1 MQDSSHTIVLN
12 CIKSKQPFIVY
23 TSLREKRL
31 NPFRFTT
38 QKDNTLY
45 LEEFEST
52 SKTWKQS
59 TWKINYDSLN
69 IYKHTTNSY
78 GEIYDSYDF
87 KDYTMYTVV

>member
-23 TSLREKRL
+23 TPLREKML
-31 NPFRFTT
+31 NPFRFTQ
-38 QKDNTLY
+38 QKYNTLC
-45 LEEFEST
+45 LEEFNST
-52 SKTWKQS
+52 LKTWEQS
-59 TWKINYDSLN
+59 TWKINQDSLN

-78 GEIYDSYDF
+78 GDVYDSYDF

>member
-23 TSLREKRL
+23 TPLREKML
-31 NPFRFTT
+31 NPFRFT
-38 QKDNTLY
+38 QQNDNTLY

-59 TWKINYDSLN
+59 TWKIDNSFLN
-69 IYKHTTNSY
+69 IYKHTKNSY